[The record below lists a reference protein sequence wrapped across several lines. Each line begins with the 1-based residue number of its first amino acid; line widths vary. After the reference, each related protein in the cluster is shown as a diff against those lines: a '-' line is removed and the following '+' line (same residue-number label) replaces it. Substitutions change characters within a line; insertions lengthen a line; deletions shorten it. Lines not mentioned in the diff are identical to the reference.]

1 MKETGMRTIAASV
14 VTGLGFVCMGIACGG
29 DDGGQAGG
37 TSSGSSVTAATTS
50 GPPPTPTTVE
60 DPTKEQAI
68 TVVTKLIKV
77 HATAC
82 QAENIKVLSAE
93 RVPGAGFW
101 RVRVKLTTQ
110 PDDFSGTA
118 TWTVEQGEPVA
129 NDDYAGAIERDCAPG
144 GF

>member
-1 MKETGMRTIAASV
+1 MRTVAAGV
-14 VTGLGFVCMGIACGG
+14 ATGLGFVCLGIARGG

-37 TSSGSSVTAATTS
+37 TSSESSVTAPTAS
-50 GPPPTPTTVE
+50 GPRPTTTTVD
-60 DPTKEQAI
+60 DPTKQQAI
-68 TVVTKLIKV
+68 TVVTNLIKV

-118 TWTVEQGEPVA
+118 TWTVEKGEPVA

-144 GF
+144 GY

>member
-14 VTGLGFVCMGIACGG
+14 ATGLGFVCMGIACGG

-37 TSSGSSVTAATTS
+37 TSSASSVTAATTS

-60 DPTKEQAI
+60 DPTKQQAI
-68 TVVTKLIKV
+68 TVVTELIKV

-101 RVRVKLTTQ
+101 RVRVKVKQ
-110 PDDFSGTA
+110 PDLSGTA
-118 TWTVEQGEPVA
+118 TWTVEKGEPVA
-129 NDDYAGAIERDCAPG
+129 NDDYAAAIEHDCAPG
-144 GF
+144 Y